1 MLEFHLVHVYACDT
15 NLLVT
20 FHNDTVIRFVIEI
33 GRAVDVVHFHT
44 KQVSDNYADFCQ
56 RFGKKAVDAKLAK
69 ETSYG
74 ALYKL

>member
-1 MLEFHLVHVYACDT
+1 MNPYL
-15 NLLVT
+15 
-20 FHNDTVIRFVIEI
+20 
-33 GRAVDVVHFHT
+33 

-74 ALYKL
+74 ELAEIEALCNYEGKDFNLRK